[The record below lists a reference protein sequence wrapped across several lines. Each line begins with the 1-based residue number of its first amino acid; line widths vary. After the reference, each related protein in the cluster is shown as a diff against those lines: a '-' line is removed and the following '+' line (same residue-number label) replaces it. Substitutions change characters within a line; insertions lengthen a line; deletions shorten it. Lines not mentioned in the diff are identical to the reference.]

1 MLCHYYADGLK
12 TVEGRCAVGD
22 YKRCLLKLKQR
33 LSQIESYQNLTWLV
47 NCKYQI
53 KNCWLAVW
61 QKFIMFAS
69 VMEFLVVVDHYNS
82 DLIAIFHSEGQ

>member
-61 QKFIMFAS
+61 
-69 VMEFLVVVDHYNS
+69 MEFLEVVDHYNS